1 MNTESSRWLC
11 LNLGVLL
18 ELQTTTV
25 RNYLD
30 RLTSAMVIRQLQP
43 WYENISKRQ
52 VKAPK
57 VFIADS
63 GLLHTL
69 LTLKTQTD
77 LEVHPKL
84 GASWEGF
91 VLEQVIRHLG
101 LLPEECFF
109 WATHSGAELDFL
121 VTRGQ
126 KRPGFEVKRSVTPQ
140 MSPSIRNAVADLK
153 LNRLDVIHMG
163 EHTFSLS
170 KKVRAVSFLKFLT
183 DLEPLK

>member
-1 MNTESSRWLC
+1 
-11 LNLGVLL
+11 
-18 ELQTTTV
+18 
-25 RNYLD
+25 
-30 RLTSAMVIRQLQP
+30 MVIRQLQP

-121 VTRGQ
+121 VT
-126 KRPGFEVKRSVTPQ
+126 
-140 MSPSIRNAVADLK
+140 
-153 LNRLDVIHMG
+153 
-163 EHTFSLS
+163 
-170 KKVRAVSFLKFLT
+170 
-183 DLEPLK
+183 